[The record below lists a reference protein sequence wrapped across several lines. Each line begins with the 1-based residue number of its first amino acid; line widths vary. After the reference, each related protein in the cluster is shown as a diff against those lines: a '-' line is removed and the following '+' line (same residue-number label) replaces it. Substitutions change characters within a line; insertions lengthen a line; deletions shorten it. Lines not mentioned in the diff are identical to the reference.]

1 MSSLQSTME
10 ENCATLLKNKQI
22 YFAGLVNKSG
32 KLISGYFKPEMGS
45 IDEFERERILMSHVL
60 IVSLNRDFDSF
71 LGKMRYTISKREK
84 IDLISFSIGSFLL
97 LVAVDAGMNVESV
110 AVEIERT
117 IKNFISFA

>member
-32 KLISGYFKPEMGS
+32 KLISGYFKPEMRL
-45 IDEFERERILMSHVL
+45 DEFERERMLMSHVL
-60 IVSLNRDFDSF
+60 IVSLNRDFDSL